1 MLAFSP
7 SAPAFLSF
15 SFSFFLFPPP
25 PPSTLQQS
33 DKGRGKHGSP
43 LSFWGKAQHG
53 DLPLPLTTRSVIINL
68 CHLFSQFDNIQGFPC
83 PLLKQSFRV
92 SIFFFFLPRKETEIK
107 TTAVRVFRLS
117 VGFCFL
123 VFFLWLVD
131 FFFFSFKLVN
141 FWTCC
146 VCLCARAVQEALSV
160 KGRGQERLVCC
171 KNAPETQSISQK
183 ML

>member
-131 FFFFSFKLVN
+131 FFFFLLN
-141 FWTCC
+141 
-146 VCLCARAVQEALSV
+146 L
-160 KGRGQERLVCC
+160 
-171 KNAPETQSISQK
+171 
-183 ML
+183 